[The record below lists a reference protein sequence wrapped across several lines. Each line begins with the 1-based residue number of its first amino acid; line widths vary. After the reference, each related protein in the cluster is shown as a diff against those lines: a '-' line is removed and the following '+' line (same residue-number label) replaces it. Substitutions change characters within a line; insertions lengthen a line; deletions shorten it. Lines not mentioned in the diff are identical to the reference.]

1 MMRIA
6 FTGSHR
12 VGKTTLAEE
21 IADNLPGYYFR
32 NEPYLQ
38 LEEEGYLFSEIPTL
52 DDYIEQFTFSVKQ
65 IKSSENDVIFDRSPL
80 DLLAYI
86 YAASKTKDIQIFY
99 EEMTI
104 AMSQI
109 DIVVFVP
116 IETPDLIICQESDLP
131 DLRREVNDTLQ
142 DWIGDLN
149 NTTLEVTGT
158 LENRKKQIL
167 DKIYK
172 QIK

>member
-1 MMRIA
+1 MRIA
-6 FTGSHR
+6 FTGSHK

-21 IADNLPGYYFR
+21 IANNLPGYDFW

-38 LEEEGYLFSEIPTL
+38 LEEMGYSFSEIPTL
-52 DDYIEQFTFSVKQ
+52 DDYITQFNYAVKQ
-65 IKSSENDVIFDRSPL
+65 IENSGNDVLFDRCPL
-80 DLLAYI
+80 DILAYI
-86 YAASKTKDIQIFY
+86 YAVSETKITQTLY
-99 EEMTI
+99 EEMTE

-109 DIVVFVP
+109 DILVFVP

-131 DLRREVNDTLQ
+131 NLRYEVNNILQ

-149 NTTLEVTGT
+149 NEIIEVTGT

-167 DKIYK
+167 DKITE
-172 QIK
+172 

>member
-1 MMRIA
+1 MRIA
-6 FTGSHR
+6 FTGSHK

-21 IADNLPGYYFR
+21 IANNLPGYDFW

-38 LEEEGYLFSEIPTL
+38 LEETGYSFSEIPTL
-52 DDYIEQFTFSVKQ
+52 DDYITQFNYAVKQ
-65 IKSSENDVIFDRSPL
+65 IENSGNDVLFDRCPL
-80 DLLAYI
+80 DILAYI
-86 YAASKTKDIQIFY
+86 YAVSETKITQTLY
-99 EEMTI
+99 EEMTE

-109 DIVVFVP
+109 DILVFVP

-131 DLRREVNDTLQ
+131 NLRYEVNNILQ

-149 NTTLEVTGT
+149 NEIIEVTGT

-167 DKIYK
+167 DKITE
-172 QIK
+172 